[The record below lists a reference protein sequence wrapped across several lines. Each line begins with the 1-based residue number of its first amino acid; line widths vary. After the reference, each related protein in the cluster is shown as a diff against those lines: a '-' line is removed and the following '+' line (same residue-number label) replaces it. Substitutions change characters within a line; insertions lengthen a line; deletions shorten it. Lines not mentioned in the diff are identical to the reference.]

1 MLFHQPFDL
10 EECRQQIPFVSGRVD
25 RVCKTLIV
33 VKWLQKSIE
42 WIPSLEIRS
51 WFNLPRLGMLVRLG
65 NGVGLGRALA
75 FRGVSRR
82 LISGLVK

>member
-10 EECRQQIPFVSGRVD
+10 EECRQEIPFVSGRVD
-25 RVCKTLIV
+25 RVCKALIV
-33 VKWLQKSIE
+33 VKWLQKRIE

-51 WFNLPRLGMLVRLG
+51 WFNLPRLGMLVRLS

-75 FRGVSRR
+75 FCGVSRR